1 MLFNLPTRNEPT
13 IDDIIRKAHTKK
25 EYKPKVKVKGG
36 TLLDKIK
43 AICSK
48 VKQNLGDVEYRLITK
63 DEDFIDYCKKAVGC
77 EFVSLDTETD
87 GVDTMLI

>member
-36 TLLDKIK
+36 TLADKIR
-43 AICSK
+43 AICNK
-48 VKQNLGDVEYRLITK
+48 VKAKSLGLE
-63 DEDFIDYCKKAVGC
+63 CQ
-77 EFVSLDTETD
+77 VSQL
-87 GVDTMLI
+87 